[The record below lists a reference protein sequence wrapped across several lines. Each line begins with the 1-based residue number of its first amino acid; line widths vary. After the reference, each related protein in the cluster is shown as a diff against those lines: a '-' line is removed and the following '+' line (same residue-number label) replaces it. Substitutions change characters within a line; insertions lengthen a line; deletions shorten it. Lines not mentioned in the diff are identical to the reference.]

1 MDPRTRVAIEAA
13 RLIYHGRAKE
23 YIDAKEQAAAS
34 LGINTMPSNYEVAV
48 ELDRYAQE
56 VEGSERYQRLIEMRK
71 AALKTMRL
79 IGKYDPRL
87 TGSVWRGT
95 ARESSDIDII
105 VFHDDP
111 HEVRDRIS
119 TTYRVEDM
127 ETEIFQ
133 KDGLPC
139 RSTHIRIQ
147 VEEYP
152 LEVVVR
158 PIAEKE
164 LEHCEIYGDIK
175 RGINLH
181 ELEKLIIS
189 DPLRRFIPRRR
200 S

>member
-13 RLIYHGRAKE
+13 RLMYHGRAKE

-34 LGINTMPSNYEVAV
+34 LGVNTMPSNFEVAI

-79 IGKYDPRL
+79 IGKFDPRL

-111 HEVRDRIS
+111 QEIRDKIR
-119 TTYRVEDM
+119 TTYEIDEM
-127 ETEIFQ
+127 ETEVFQ
-133 KDGLPC
+133 KNGLPC
-139 RSTHIRIQ
+139 SSTHIRIQ
-147 VEEYP
+147 VDKYP
-152 LEVVVR
+152 LEIVVR
-158 PIAEKE
+158 PLAEKE
-164 LEHCEIYGDIK
+164 LERCEIYGDIK
-175 RGINLH
+175 RGVTLH

-200 S
+200 V